1 VEKVFYGVVGRAV
14 GERVVRGMEKE
25 SRRKE
30 QDEKEVKWEEV
41 RNVIK
46 RLKDG
51 KAMRMWGMKYQVKR
65 ESMEE

>member
-1 VEKVFYGVVGRAV
+1 V
-14 GERVVRGMEKE
+14 RVIKGIEKE

-30 QDEKEVKWEEV
+30 QDERKVEWEKV

-51 KAMRMWGMKYQVKR
+51 KAMRIWSTK
-65 ESMEE
+65 